1 MQFPAAFRRSA
12 AFALAF
18 CLLLGASPASLPTDA
33 LPASGS
39 ADPVTRA
46 PIPLVAASTDAARRT
61 DLPAFGMSV
70 IHYHEAPVAQA
81 RQAGAS
87 SVLVGLLWSDIE
99 PVRTNPPTY
108 HWGVADRNIDIAVR
122 HGLEPFVLFTGA
134 PDWAHTG
141 DYKILTPEG
150 RAALAEMVAAAAARY
165 QGQARLYSLFNEPDC
180 NGPTAPPWGSSPSS
194 CYGNYG
200 AQYTALLKEVY
211 PALKAANPDALL
223 AIGGVALD
231 NQGPVNSFAAEFLD
245 DLLRSGGGD
254 YFDLMNFHYYTEF
267 SDLWNRYGRDVF
279 GKTAYIRDVMARHG
293 VDKPVVLTEIGRS
306 GLFAGNEGQA
316 DYVVQG
322 LARAFAAGNDLVL
335 WYELSD
341 EGSIGYQF
349 GLIDGEGK
357 PKPGYTAYQVLSQK
371 LTGLTSNGCA
381 VSRYPGVEAYLFEA
395 PQAGRREVVA
405 WSIDGLIRTVSLT
418 SDTVTRTLRTGET
431 TVLTDAADGSV
442 DGQVVVP
449 VGPMPT
455 ILSMVPKPVTS
466 PVSVTGSHR
475 LFFPT
480 VGRGGCNP

>member
-1 MQFPAAFRRSA
+1 M
-12 AFALAF
+12 
-18 CLLLGASPASLPTDA
+18 T
-33 LPASGS
+33 
-39 ADPVTRA
+39 
-46 PIPLVAASTDAARRT
+46 
-61 DLPAFGMSV
+61 V
-70 IHYHEAPVAQA
+70 IHYHEAPVARA
-81 RQAGAS
+81 REVGAS

-108 HWGVADRNIDIAVR
+108 HWGIADRNIGIAVR
-122 HGLEPFVLFTGA
+122 NGLEPFILFTGA
-134 PDWAHTG
+134 PDWARTG

-165 QGQARLYSLFNEPDC
+165 RGQARLYSLFNEPDC
-180 NGPTAPPWGSSPSS
+180 NGPTAPPWGYSPSS

-245 DLLRSGGGD
+245 DLLRTGGGD

-267 SDLWNRYGRDVF
+267 SHLWDRYGRDVF

-293 VDKPVVLTEIGRS
+293 VDKPVILTEIGRA
-306 GLFAGNEGQA
+306 GLFSGDEGQA

-341 EGSIGYQF
+341 EGSIGYKF
-349 GLIDGEGK
+349 GLIDDQGR

-371 LTGLTSNGCA
+371 LTGLTSYGC
-381 VSRYPGVEAYLFEA
+381 VVTRYPGVEAYLFEA
-395 PQAGRREVVA
+395 PDASRREVVA
-405 WSIDGLIRTVSLT
+405 WSTDGLIRTVSLT
-418 SDTVTRTLRTGET
+418 SDTVTWTLRTGAA

-442 DGQVVVP
+442 DGQVTVP
-449 VGPMPT
+449 VGPTPV
-455 ILSMVPKPVTS
+455 ILSTVPKPVAS
-466 PVSVTGSHR
+466 TGTLPGAHR
-475 LFFPT
+475 LFLPIA
-480 VGRGGCNP
+480 GRGGCTP